1 MDWIPEDFG
10 ENAPEM
16 PKDEDEESTES
27 TESSSASAET
37 AEDAGS
43 DAALRFS
50 NKRRV

>member
-16 PKDEDEESTES
+16 PKEEDEES
-27 TESSSASAET
+27 TESSSASAAT

-43 DAALRFS
+43 DAARPSLF
-50 NKRRV
+50 